1 LRRTMKYKFDEDEY
15 LSEAQQYIDTTY
27 DAHYAKNQYQATDVI
42 IDSGHGLGFCLGNI
56 FKYAKRYGLKNG
68 YARSDLLK
76 ILHYAIIALHVHDK
90 EIGNV
95 D

>member
-1 LRRTMKYKFDEDEY
+1 MDYKFNEDDY
-15 LSEAQQYIDTTY
+15 LVELKKYINTTY
-27 DAHYAKNQYQATDVI
+27 DEHYAKNKYQATDVI
-42 IDSGHGLGFCLGNI
+42 IDSGHGVGFCMGNI

-76 ILHYAIIALHVHDK
+76 ILHYTIIALHVHDK

>member
-1 LRRTMKYKFDEDEY
+1 MEYKFKEDEY
-15 LSEAQQYIDTTY
+15 LIESQEYIDSTY
-27 DAHYAKNQYQATDVI
+27 EEHYAQNKYQATDVI
-42 IDSGHGLGFCLGNI
+42 IDAGHGLGFCIGNI

-68 YARSDLLK
+68 YSRSDLLK
-76 ILHYAIIALHVHDK
+76 ILHYTIIALHVHDK

>member
-1 LRRTMKYKFDEDEY
+1 MDYKFDEREY
-15 LSEAQQYIDTTY
+15 LIELEEYINTTY
-27 DAHYAKNQYQATDVI
+27 DEHYAQNKYQATDVI
-42 IDSGHGLGFCLGNI
+42 IDSGHGIGFCGGNI

-68 YARSDLLK
+68 YARSDVLK

-95 D
+95 DW

>member
-1 LRRTMKYKFDEDEY
+1 MDYKFNEEEY
-15 LSEAQQYIDTTY
+15 LVELKKYINTTY
-27 DAHYAKNQYQATDVI
+27 DEHYAKNKYQATDVI
-42 IDSGHGLGFCLGNI
+42 IDSGHGVGFCLGNI

-68 YARSDLLK
+68 FARSDLLK
-76 ILHYAIIALHVHDK
+76 ILHYTIIALHVHDK

>member
-1 LRRTMKYKFDEDEY
+1 MDYIFDEREY
-15 LSEAQQYIDTTY
+15 LIELEEYINTTY
-27 DAHYAKNQYQATDVI
+27 DEHYAQNKYQATDVI
-42 IDSGHGLGFCLGNI
+42 IDSGHGIGFCVGNI

-95 D
+95 DW

>member
-1 LRRTMKYKFDEDEY
+1 MDYKFNEDDY
-15 LSEAQQYIDTTY
+15 LVELKKYINTTY
-27 DAHYAKNQYQATDVI
+27 DEHYAQNKYQATDVI
-42 IDSGHGLGFCLGNI
+42 IDSGHGIGFCVGNI

-76 ILHYAIIALHVHDK
+76 ILHYTIIALHVHDK

>member
-1 LRRTMKYKFDEDEY
+1 MDYKFNEQDYLDEI
-15 LSEAQQYIDTTY
+15 QKYIDNTY
-27 DAHYAKNQYQATDVI
+27 SEHYAKNKYQATDVI
-42 IDSGHGLGFCLGNI
+42 IDSGYGLGFCIGNI

-68 YARSDLLK
+68 YSRSDLLK
-76 ILHYAIIALHVHDK
+76 ILHYTIIALYVHDK

>member
-1 LRRTMKYKFDEDEY
+1 MDYKFNEDDY
-15 LSEAQQYIDTTY
+15 LVELKKYINTTY

-42 IDSGHGLGFCLGNI
+42 IDSGHGVGFCLGNI

-76 ILHYAIIALHVHDK
+76 ILHYAIIALYVHDK

>member
-1 LRRTMKYKFDEDEY
+1 MDYKFDEREY
-15 LSEAQQYIDTTY
+15 LIELEEYINTTY
-27 DAHYAKNQYQATDVI
+27 DEHYAKNKYQATDVI
-42 IDSGHGLGFCLGNI
+42 IDSGHGVGFCLGNI

-76 ILHYAIIALHVHDK
+76 ILHYAIIALYVHDK

>member
-1 LRRTMKYKFDEDEY
+1 MDYKFNEQDYLDEI
-15 LSEAQQYIDTTY
+15 QKYIDNTY
-27 DAHYAKNQYQATDVI
+27 SEHYAKNKYQATDVI
-42 IDSGHGLGFCLGNI
+42 IDSGYGLGFCIGNI

-68 YARSDLLK
+68 YSRSDLLK
-76 ILHYAIIALHVHDK
+76 ILHYTIIALHVHDK

>member
-1 LRRTMKYKFDEDEY
+1 MEYKFKEDEY
-15 LSEAQQYIDTTY
+15 LIESQEYIDSTY
-27 DAHYAKNQYQATDVI
+27 EEHYAQNKYQATDVI
-42 IDSGHGLGFCLGNI
+42 IDSGHGLGFCIGNI

-68 YARSDLLK
+68 YSRSDLLK
-76 ILHYAIIALHVHDK
+76 ILHYTIIALHVHDK

>member
-1 LRRTMKYKFDEDEY
+1 MDYKFNEQDYLDEI
-15 LSEAQQYIDTTY
+15 QKYIDNTY
-27 DAHYAKNQYQATDVI
+27 SEHYAKNKYQATDVI
-42 IDSGHGLGFCLGNI
+42 IDSGYGLGFCNGNI

-68 YARSDLLK
+68 YSRSDLLK
-76 ILHYAIIALHVHDK
+76 ILHYTIIALYVHDK

>member
-1 LRRTMKYKFDEDEY
+1 MDYKFDEREY
-15 LSEAQQYIDTTY
+15 LIELEEYINTTY
-27 DAHYAKNQYQATDVI
+27 DEHYAQNKYQATDVI
-42 IDSGHGLGFCLGNI
+42 IDSGHGIGFCVGNI

-76 ILHYAIIALHVHDK
+76 ILHYAIIALHVHVK

-95 D
+95 DW

>member
-1 LRRTMKYKFDEDEY
+1 MDYKFNEEEY
-15 LSEAQQYIDTTY
+15 LVELKKYINTTY
-27 DAHYAKNQYQATDVI
+27 DEHYAKNKYQATDVI
-42 IDSGHGLGFCLGNI
+42 IDSGHGVGFYLGNI

-68 YARSDLLK
+68 FARSDLLK
-76 ILHYAIIALHVHDK
+76 ILHYTIIALHVHDK

>member
-1 LRRTMKYKFDEDEY
+1 MKYKFDEDEY

-76 ILHYAIIALHVHDK
+76 ILHYAIIALYVHDK

>member
-1 LRRTMKYKFDEDEY
+1 MKYKFDEDEY

-76 ILHYAIIALHVHDK
+76 ILHYTIIALHVHDK

>member
-1 LRRTMKYKFDEDEY
+1 MDYKFDEREY
-15 LSEAQQYIDTTY
+15 LIELEEYINTTY
-27 DAHYAKNQYQATDVI
+27 DEHYAKNKYQATDVI
-42 IDSGHGLGFCLGNI
+42 IDSGHGIGFCMGNI

-76 ILHYAIIALHVHDK
+76 ILHYTIIALHVHDK

-95 D
+95 DW

>member
-1 LRRTMKYKFDEDEY
+1 MEYKVNEDKYLEELKKY
-15 LSEAQQYIDTTY
+15 LKTTY
-27 DAHYAKNQYQATDVI
+27 DEHYAKNKYQATDVI
-42 IDSGHGLGFCLGNI
+42 IDSGHGVGFCLGNI

-76 ILHYAIIALHVHDK
+76 ILHYTIIALHVHDK

>member
-1 LRRTMKYKFDEDEY
+1 MDYKFDEREY
-15 LSEAQQYIDTTY
+15 LIELEEYITTTY
-27 DAHYAKNQYQATDVI
+27 DEHYAKNKYQATDVI
-42 IDSGHGLGFCLGNI
+42 IDSGHGIGFCMGNI

-76 ILHYAIIALHVHDK
+76 ILHNAIIALYVHDK

-95 D
+95 DW

>member
-1 LRRTMKYKFDEDEY
+1 MEYKFNEETY
-15 LSEAQQYIDTTY
+15 LEELKKYIKTTY
-27 DAHYAKNQYQATDVI
+27 DEHYAKNKYQATDVI
-42 IDSGHGLGFCLGNI
+42 IDSGHGVGFCLGNI

-76 ILHYAIIALHVHDK
+76 ILHYTIIALHVHDK

>member
-1 LRRTMKYKFDEDEY
+1 MEYKFKEDEY
-15 LSEAQQYIDTTY
+15 LIESQEYIDSTY
-27 DAHYAKNQYQATDVI
+27 EEHYAQNKYQATDVI
-42 IDSGHGLGFCLGNI
+42 IDSGHGLGFCIGNI

-68 YARSDLLK
+68 YSRSYLLK
-76 ILHYAIIALHVHDK
+76 ILHYTIIALHVHDK

>member
-1 LRRTMKYKFDEDEY
+1 MDYKFNEDKY
-15 LSEAQQYIDTTY
+15 LEELKKYLKTTY
-27 DAHYAKNQYQATDVI
+27 DEHYAKNKYQATDVI
-42 IDSGHGLGFCLGNI
+42 IDSGHGVGFCLGNI

-76 ILHYAIIALHVHDK
+76 ILHYTIIALHVHDK

>member
-1 LRRTMKYKFDEDEY
+1 MDYKFNEQDYLDEI
-15 LSEAQQYIDTTY
+15 QKYIDNTY
-27 DAHYAKNQYQATDVI
+27 SEHYAKNKYQATDVI
-42 IDSGHGLGFCLGNI
+42 IDSGHGLGFCIGNI

-68 YARSDLLK
+68 YSRSDLLK
-76 ILHYAIIALHVHDK
+76 ILHYTIIALYVHDK

>member
-1 LRRTMKYKFDEDEY
+1 MDYKFDEREY
-15 LSEAQQYIDTTY
+15 LIELEEYINTTY
-27 DAHYAKNQYQATDVI
+27 DEHYAQNKYQATDVI
-42 IDSGHGLGFCLGNI
+42 IDSGHGIGFCVGNI

>member
-1 LRRTMKYKFDEDEY
+1 MDYKFNEDDY
-15 LSEAQQYIDTTY
+15 LIELKKYINTTY
-27 DAHYAKNQYQATDVI
+27 DEHYAQNKYQATDVI
-42 IDSGHGLGFCLGNI
+42 IDSGHGIGFCVGNI

>member
-1 LRRTMKYKFDEDEY
+1 MDYKFNEEEY
-15 LSEAQQYIDTTY
+15 LEELKKYIKTTY
-27 DAHYAKNQYQATDVI
+27 DEHYAKNKYQATDVI
-42 IDSGHGLGFCLGNI
+42 IDSGHGVGFCLGNI

-68 YARSDLLK
+68 FARSDLLK
-76 ILHYAIIALHVHDK
+76 ILHYTIIALHVHDK

>member
-1 LRRTMKYKFDEDEY
+1 MDYKFDEREY
-15 LSEAQQYIDTTY
+15 LIELEEFINTTY
-27 DAHYAKNQYQATDVI
+27 DEHYAQNKYQATDVI
-42 IDSGHGLGFCLGNI
+42 IDSGHGIGFCVGNI

-95 D
+95 DW

>member
-1 LRRTMKYKFDEDEY
+1 MDYKFDEIEY
-15 LSEAQQYIDTTY
+15 LIELEEYINTTY
-27 DAHYAKNQYQATDVI
+27 DEHYAKNKYQATDVI
-42 IDSGHGLGFCLGNI
+42 IDSGHGVGFCLGNI

-76 ILHYAIIALHVHDK
+76 ILHYAIIALYVHDK